1 MPEKSCEH
9 VRGLDYFPP
18 SPKSPHDFCGIIEH
32 MAEEIVKFNAT
43 KTVQKPT
50 VVRFRTKDGQFATFK
65 AVETVKEKVP
75 VRFRAKKRREYI

>member
-1 MPEKSCEH
+1 
-9 VRGLDYFPP
+9 
-18 SPKSPHDFCGIIEH
+18 